1 MDYIDTSAL
10 LKAYLP
16 EADSERFVAWAVDG
30 DERCISPLSAVELH
44 CAINRRQRT
53 GDLTPAQRRSALAGF
68 DAEVEAGIYQVL
80 NWPQRGFGESRTVLE
95 TCRPIALRALDAL
108 HLAVAVHHRCTGFAT
123 ADRTQAAAAKR
134 LGLHVH
140 SFFARA

>member
-16 EADSERFVAWAVDG
+16 EAGSDAFMRWAVEA

-44 CAINRRQRT
+44 CAINRRQRV
-53 GDLTPAQRRSALAGF
+53 GDLNAAQRKSALNAF
-68 DAEVEAGIYQVL
+68 DAEVEQGVYQVL
-80 NWPQRGFGESRTVLE
+80 TWPARGFGESRTVLE

-108 HLAVAVHHRCTGFAT
+108 HLAVAVHHRCRGFAT
-123 ADRTQAAAAKR
+123 ADRAQARAAKR
-134 LGLHVH
+134 LGLRVH
-140 SFFARA
+140 PFFIDP